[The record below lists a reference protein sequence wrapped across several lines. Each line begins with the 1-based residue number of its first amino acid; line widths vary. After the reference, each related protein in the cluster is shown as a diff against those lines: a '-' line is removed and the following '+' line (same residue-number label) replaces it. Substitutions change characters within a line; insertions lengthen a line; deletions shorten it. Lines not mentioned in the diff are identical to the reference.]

1 MDVAARPA
9 TPDDL
14 DMLVAL
20 AEAAIDELTPNRGGA
35 VWSQFEGRPRP
46 LRDRLAAEIADD
58 SVLTATGAIEGTVVG
73 YAVASPQVGHD
84 GGLIVRLSDL
94 YVLPDAR
101 GVGVGECLMDHA
113 LAWAAE
119 QGAGGVDSL
128 ALPGDRATKNF
139 FESFGLVARAIV
151 VHRAL

>member
-9 TPDDL
+9 MPDDL
-14 DMLVAL
+14 DAVVAL
-20 AEAAIDELTPNRGGA
+20 AEAAIAELTPNRGGSL
-35 VWSQFEGRPRP
+35 WSQFEGRPQP
-46 LRDRLAAEIADD
+46 VRDRLADEIADD
-58 SVLTATGAIEGTVVG
+58 AVLTAAGAIDGAVVG
-73 YAVASPQVGHD
+73 YAVAAPVTGHD
-84 GGLIVRLSDL
+84 GGRIVRLTDI
-94 YVLPDAR
+94 YVLPEAR
-101 GVGVGECLMDHA
+101 GVGVGECLMEHT
-113 LAWAAE
+113 LAWASE